1 MALPPVSCIMP
12 TCNRR
17 RFVPQAIKYFLE
29 QDYPHKELIIV
40 DDGSDPIGDD
50 VPNNPQIRYFALP
63 KKLSTGAKRNF
74 AIEQSRAEIIL
85 HWDDDD
91 WHAPYRIS
99 YQVEELIKNG
109 VEICGIHKLLH
120 FDLRFQRFWLYEY
133 PVHRKMWL
141 AGPALCYQKSFWA
154 KNKFEDVSIGEDT
167 RFVWKNKLDNAL
179 ILPDFK
185 FYVAMIHGSN
195 TSPKSLS
202 PPYWKGWHQ
211 DEVHCLLSNDWAFYS
226 GFRQA

>member
-1 MALPPVSCIMP
+1 MP

-40 DDGSDPIGDD
+40 DDGRDAVADL
-50 VPNNPQIRYFALP
+50 VPPDSFIRYFALP

-74 AIEQSRAEIIL
+74 AIERSRAEIIL

-91 WHAPYRIS
+91 WQARHRIR
-99 YQVEELIKNG
+99 YQVEPLLASNA
-109 VEICGIHKLLH
+109 EICGIQQMLF
-120 FDLRFQRFWLYEY
+120 FDLRARQLWRYEY
-133 PVHRKMWL
+133 PASQRRWL
-141 AGPALCYQKSFWA
+141 AGGALCYKKSFWQ
-154 KNKFEDVSIGEDT
+154 NHRFDDVSVGEDT
-167 RFVWKNKLDNAL
+167 RFVWKQRAAKAA

-185 FYVAMIHGSN
+185 FYVAMIHRQN

-202 PPYWKGWHQ
+202 PPYWQRWHEDLQALLQ
-211 DEVHCLLSNDWAFYS
+211 DDWAFYS
-226 GFRQA
+226 TMTRN